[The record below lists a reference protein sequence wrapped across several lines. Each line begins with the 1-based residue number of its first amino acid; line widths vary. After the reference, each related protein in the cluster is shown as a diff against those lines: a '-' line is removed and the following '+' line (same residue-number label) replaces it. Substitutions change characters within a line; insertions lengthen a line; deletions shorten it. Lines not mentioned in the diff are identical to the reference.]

1 MKWIFITN
9 SKYFDFKNAIRNG
22 EVGFSHDNHKVE
34 SGDIVYIYEAG
45 KEKHI
50 RFKCVVTSA
59 NNEFTVTDESAFGG
73 WNAGEPIFNFT
84 VTLDYEFNTP
94 ITFAELTEHGISP
107 KRISITKSTSKPD
120 LFEFLEEC
128 EAMDRIGSE
137 PEEPE
142 EQTSVPGGERIAKV
156 KQRINQTYFRDRLI
170 KKYGKCAVCG
180 NDEIR
185 LLNASHIMPW
195 RDCDDDAKTELNN
208 GLLLCP
214 AHDRCF
220 DLGYISFDKAGRI
233 LISSKLSKENRVL
246 LNIKPSQKVDLTE
259 EMEPYMAYHRE
270 NVFHK

>member
-1 MKWIFITN
+1 MTRGKFIN
-9 SKYFDFKNAIRNG
+9 YVPFKSKSYK
-22 EVGFSHDNHKVE
+22 
-34 SGDIVYIYEAG
+34 
-45 KEKHI
+45 
-50 RFKCVVTSA
+50 
-59 NNEFTVTDESAFGG
+59 
-73 WNAGEPIFNFT
+73 
-84 VTLDYEFNTP
+84 
-94 ITFAELTEHGISP
+94 
-107 KRISITKSTSKPD
+107 
-120 LFEFLEEC
+120 
-128 EAMDRIGSE
+128 
-137 PEEPE
+137 
-142 EQTSVPGGERIAKV
+142 
-156 KQRINQTYFRDRLI
+156 RDRLI

-185 LLNASHIMPW
+185 LLNASHIIPW

>member
-1 MKWIFITN
+1 MKWLYITN
-9 SKYFDFKNAIRNG
+9 SKYFNFEDAIRAG

-34 SGDIVYIYEAG
+34 PGDIVYIYEAG
-45 KEKHI
+45 REKWV

-59 NNEFTVTDESAFGG
+59 NNEFTITDETAYGG
-73 WNAGEPIFNFT
+73 WELNEPILNFT

-94 ITFAELTEHGISP
+94 ITFEQLIEHGISP
-107 KRISITKSTSKPD
+107 KRISITKSTSKPE
-120 LFEFLEEC
+120 LFAFLEKC
-128 EAMDRIGSE
+128 EAEELIGIE
-137 PEEPE
+137 PDEQEEE
-142 EQTSVPGGERIAKV
+142 LSVPGGERTAMV

-185 LLNASHIMPW
+185 LLNASHIIPW

-220 DLGYISFDKAGRI
+220 DLGYISFDENGKIMIA
-233 LISSKLSKENRVL
+233 SCLSKENRVL
-246 LNIKPSQKVDLTE
+246 LNIKPSQKIEITDD
-259 EMEPYMAYHRE
+259 MKPYMEYHRK
-270 NVFHK
+270 NVFRK

>member
-9 SKYFDFKNAIRNG
+9 SKYFNFKDAIRDG
-22 EVGFSHDNHKVE
+22 EVGFTHDNHKVE
-34 SGDIVYIYEAG
+34 TGDIVYIYEAG
-45 KEKHI
+45 KEKWI

-59 NNEFTVTDESAFGG
+59 KNEFTVTDERAYGG
-73 WNAGEPIFNFT
+73 WGLHEPIFNFT
-84 VTLDYEFNTP
+84 VALDYEFDSP
-94 ITFAELTEHGISP
+94 ITFAQLIEHGISP
-107 KRISITKSTSKPD
+107 KRISITKSSSKPE

-128 EAMDRIGSE
+128 EAMDRLGNE
-137 PEEPE
+137 PEEPDDE
-142 EQTSVPGGERIAKV
+142 TFAPGGERIAKV
-156 KQRINQTYFRDRLI
+156 KQRINQTQFRDRLI

-185 LLNASHIMPW
+185 LLNASHIVPW
-195 RDCDDDAKTELNN
+195 RDSDDDDKTELNN

-220 DLGYISFDKAGRI
+220 DLGYISFDERGKI
-233 LISSKLSKENRVL
+233 MISSKLSKENRVL

-270 NVFHK
+270 NVFMQ